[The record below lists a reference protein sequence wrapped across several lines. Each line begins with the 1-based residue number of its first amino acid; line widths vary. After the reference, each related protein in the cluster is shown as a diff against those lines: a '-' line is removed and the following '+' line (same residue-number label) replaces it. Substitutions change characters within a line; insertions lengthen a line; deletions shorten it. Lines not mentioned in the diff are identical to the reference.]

1 MSQYF
6 NSRRIS
12 LMSFSRFEAFS
23 DGVFAI
29 AITLLA
35 LEIRIEDIT
44 NATPEQVWNALL
56 NLFPQ
61 IITYGTSFIV
71 IGVIWLNHH
80 ALFHVL
86 KRVDRVSL
94 TINLFLLMCIAFIP
108 CSTAILGTYQQYP
121 LIVAFYG
128 FSLATTGFVYNILW
142 FYVLNRYIKGENSI
156 QRHIIRKASIW
167 SMGYPIAYF
176 LTALLALVNS
186 SLSLVLYAAIS
197 LFYLLPGVI
206 DRQLTSFESQL
217 NRESLTE
224 KHET

>member
-1 MSQYF
+1 MSQYPTKE
-6 NSRRIS
+6 RKS

-44 NATPEQVWNALL
+44 NATSEQVWNALL
-56 NLFPQ
+56 NLFPH
-61 IITYGTSFIV
+61 IITCGTSFIV

-80 ALFHVL
+80 ALFHFL

-108 CSTAILGTYQQYP
+108 CSTAMLGTYRQYP

-128 FSLATTGFVYNILW
+128 FSLAITGFVYNILW
-142 FYVLNRYIKGENSI
+142 FYVLNRYIKSENTI
-156 QRHIIRKASIW
+156 QRHIIRRASIW
-167 SMGYPIAYF
+167 SVGYPIAYV

-186 SLSLVLYAAIS
+186 SLSLVLYGLIS

-206 DRQLTSFESQL
+206 DRQLTDFESQL
-217 NRESLTE
+217 NCESFQ
-224 KHET
+224 KKYET

>member
-1 MSQYF
+1 
-6 NSRRIS
+6 
-12 LMSFSRFEAFS
+12 MSFSRFEAFS

-35 LEIRIEDIT
+35 LEIQIEDIT
-44 NATPEQVWNALL
+44 DATSEQVGKALL
-56 NLFPQ
+56 NLFPH

-80 ALFHVL
+80 ALFHFL

-108 CSTAILGTYQQYP
+108 CSTAILGRYREYP

-128 FSLATTGFVYNILW
+128 FSLAITGFVYNILW
-142 FYVLNRYIKGENSI
+142 FYVLNRYIKSENSI
-156 QRHIIRKASIW
+156 SSYIIRKASIW
-167 SMGYPIAYF
+167 SIGYPTAYL
-176 LTALLALVNS
+176 LTATLAFFNS
-186 SLSLVLYAAIS
+186 SLSLMLYGLIS

-206 DRQLTSFESQL
+206 DRQLTNFESQL
-217 NRESLTE
+217 NRENLAE
-224 KHET
+224 KI